1 MDKKRQMV
9 FNLNNFL
16 LAFSEVL
23 NSKKVAYIAL
33 NLGIKF
39 GFDNKKLADLCSCA
53 LIFCLEKNSLKEFD
67 LLDSS
72 HLEDKTFQEI
82 INFSTLICENFDF
95 SKNIINQKIDTL
107 DFVKN
112 NQENFSKELIENFFE
127 ISKNLTFWLDLENE
141 SEIVIF
147 IYSNLEDFTKALDF
161 EDIFK
166 MTKVFHKLQNPKSNI
181 LDSALKVTDFF
192 EFEHKDK
199 QIFLIAT
206 SLQNIGKLYIS
217 KDILDKKEPLTF
229 EEKEIIKSYPYYTK
243 KTINSIMG
251 FSDICSLSFKAQ
263 ERLDGSGIFN
273 LSSKDLSF
281 KDRLIICLIIYSA
294 LIEEKAYREAFSH
307 QKAIEIMQDMANNK
321 KIDESIVD
329 IFDKI
334 LAWIFYKLLFTK
346 LNKTIF
352 YFFINL
358 VNKTPIGTI
367 LRPII
372 KARGIRILLLFNA
385 KNPKIKNP

>member
-67 LLDSS
+67 FLDSS

-95 SKNIINQKIDTL
+95 SKNSINQRVDAIE
-107 DFVKN
+107 FVKN
-112 NQENFSKELIENFFE
+112 NQKNFSKELIENFFE

-161 EDIFK
+161 EDILK

-217 KDILDKKEPLTF
+217 KDILEKKEPLNL

-243 KTINSIMG
+243 KVINSIMG
-251 FSDICSLSFKAQ
+251 FSDISSLSFKAQ

-294 LIEEKAYREAFSH
+294 LREQKAYREAFSH
-307 QKAIEIMQDMANNK
+307 QKTIEIMQDMANNK

-334 LAWIFYKLLFTK
+334 LA
-346 LNKTIF
+346 
-352 YFFINL
+352 
-358 VNKTPIGTI
+358 
-367 LRPII
+367 
-372 KARGIRILLLFNA
+372 
-385 KNPKIKNP
+385 

>member
-16 LAFSEVL
+16 LAFSEAL

-82 INFSTLICENFDF
+82 IKFSTLICKNFDF
-95 SKNIINQKIDTL
+95 SKNSINQRIDTL
-107 DFVKN
+107 DFLKN

-127 ISKNLTFWLDLENE
+127 ISKNITFWLDLENE

-166 MTKVFHKLQNPKSNI
+166 MTKVFHKLKSI
-181 LDSALKVTDFF
+181 DS
-192 EFEHKDK
+192 
-199 QIFLIAT
+199 LI
-206 SLQNIGKLYIS
+206 Y
-217 KDILDKKEPLTF
+217 
-229 EEKEIIKSYPYYTK
+229 
-243 KTINSIMG
+243 
-251 FSDICSLSFKAQ
+251 
-263 ERLDGSGIFN
+263 GIF
-273 LSSKDLSF
+273 
-281 KDRLIICLIIYSA
+281 
-294 LIEEKAYREAFSH
+294 
-307 QKAIEIMQDMANNK
+307 
-321 KIDESIVD
+321 
-329 IFDKI
+329 
-334 LAWIFYKLLFTK
+334 
-346 LNKTIF
+346 
-352 YFFINL
+352 
-358 VNKTPIGTI
+358 
-367 LRPII
+367 
-372 KARGIRILLLFNA
+372 
-385 KNPKIKNP
+385 

>member
-67 LLDSS
+67 FLDSS

-82 INFSTLICENFDF
+82 INFSTLICENFNF
-95 SKNIINQKIDTL
+95 SKNSINQRVDTL
-107 DFVKN
+107 EFVKN
-112 NQENFSKELIENFFE
+112 NQENFSKKLIENFFE

-161 EDIFK
+161 EDILK

-192 EFEHKDK
+192 EFEYKDK

-217 KDILDKKEPLTF
+217 KDILEKKEPLTL

-243 KTINSIMG
+243 KVINSIMG
-251 FSDICSLSFKAQ
+251 FSDISSLSFKVQ

-294 LIEEKAYREAFSH
+294 LREQKAYREAFSH
-307 QKAIEIMQDMANNK
+307 KKAIEIMQDMANNK

-334 LAWIFYKLLFTK
+334 LA
-346 LNKTIF
+346 
-352 YFFINL
+352 
-358 VNKTPIGTI
+358 
-367 LRPII
+367 
-372 KARGIRILLLFNA
+372 
-385 KNPKIKNP
+385 

>member
-39 GFDNKKLADLCSCA
+39 GFNNKKLADLCSCA

-67 LLDSS
+67 FLDSS

-82 INFSTLICENFDF
+82 IKFSTLICENFDF
-95 SKNIINQKIDTL
+95 SKNSINQRVDAIDFT
-107 DFVKN
+107 KN
-112 NQENFSKELIENFFE
+112 NQKKFSKELIENFFE

-161 EDIFK
+161 EDILK
-166 MTKVFHKLQNPKSNI
+166 MTKVFHKLENPKSNI
-181 LDSALKVTDFF
+181 LDSALKVSDFF

-217 KDILDKKEPLTF
+217 KDILEKKEPLNL

-243 KTINSIMG
+243 KLINSIMG

-294 LIEEKAYREAFSH
+294 LIEKKAYREAFSH
-307 QKAIEIMQDMANNK
+307 QKAIEIMQEMAKNK

-334 LAWIFYKLLFTK
+334 LAWIFYK
-346 LNKTIF
+346 TIY
-352 YFFINL
+352 YFFINF

-372 KARGIRILLLFNA
+372 KARGTRILLLFNA

>member
-67 LLDSS
+67 FLDSS
-72 HLEDKTFQEI
+72 HLEDNTFQEI

-95 SKNIINQKIDTL
+95 SKNSINQRVDAL
-107 DFVKN
+107 EFVKN
-112 NQENFSKELIENFFE
+112 NQKNFSKELIENFFE

-161 EDIFK
+161 EDILK

-192 EFEHKDK
+192 EFEYKDK

-217 KDILDKKEPLTF
+217 KDILEKKEPLTL

-243 KTINSIMG
+243 KVINSIMG
-251 FSDICSLSFKAQ
+251 FSDISSLSFKAQ
-263 ERLDGSGIFN
+263 ERLDRSGIFN

-294 LIEEKAYREAFSH
+294 LREQKAYREAFSH

-334 LAWIFYKLLFTK
+334 LT
-346 LNKTIF
+346 
-352 YFFINL
+352 
-358 VNKTPIGTI
+358 
-367 LRPII
+367 
-372 KARGIRILLLFNA
+372 
-385 KNPKIKNP
+385 

>member
-16 LAFSEVL
+16 LAFSEAL

-39 GFDNKKLADLCSCA
+39 GFDNKKLSDLCSCA

-67 LLDSS
+67 FLDSS

-82 INFSTLICENFDF
+82 INFSTLIYKNFDF
-95 SKNIINQKIDTL
+95 SKNSINQRVDTL

-112 NQENFSKELIENFFE
+112 NQKNFSKELIENFFE

-161 EDIFK
+161 EDILK
-166 MTKVFHKLQNPKSNI
+166 MTKVFHKLQNSKSNI
-181 LDSALKVTDFF
+181 LDNAFKITDFF

-217 KDILDKKEPLTF
+217 KDILEKKEPLTL
-229 EEKEIIKSYPYYTK
+229 EEKEITKSYPYYTK
-243 KTINSIMG
+243 KVINSIMG
-251 FSDICSLSFKAQ
+251 FSDICSLIFKAQ
-263 ERLDGSGIFN
+263 ERLDESGIFN

-294 LIEEKAYREAFSH
+294 LREQKAYREAFSH

-334 LAWIFYKLLFTK
+334 LA
-346 LNKTIF
+346 
-352 YFFINL
+352 
-358 VNKTPIGTI
+358 
-367 LRPII
+367 
-372 KARGIRILLLFNA
+372 
-385 KNPKIKNP
+385 

>member
-16 LAFSEVL
+16 LAFSEVF
-23 NSKKVAYIAL
+23 NSKKVAYISL

-53 LIFCLEKNSLKEFD
+53 LIFCLERNSLKEFD
-67 LLDSS
+67 FLDSS
-72 HLEDKTFQEI
+72 HLEDKTFKEI

-95 SKNIINQKIDTL
+95 SKNSINQRIDTL

-127 ISKNLTFWLDLENE
+127 ISKYLTFWLNLENE
-141 SEIVIF
+141 SEIIIF

-217 KDILDKKEPLTF
+217 KDILDKKEPLNL
-229 EEKEIIKSYPYYTK
+229 EEKEIIKQYPYYTK
-243 KTINSIMG
+243 KVINSIMG
-251 FSDICSLSFKAQ
+251 FSDISSLSFKAQ

-273 LSSKDLSF
+273 LFSKDLSF

-294 LIEEKAYREAFSH
+294 LREQKAYREAFSH
-307 QKAIEIMQDMANNK
+307 KKAIEIMKDMANNK

-334 LAWIFYKLLFTK
+334 LA
-346 LNKTIF
+346 
-352 YFFINL
+352 
-358 VNKTPIGTI
+358 
-367 LRPII
+367 
-372 KARGIRILLLFNA
+372 
-385 KNPKIKNP
+385 

>member
-1 MDKKRQMV
+1 MDKKRQIV

-39 GFDNKKLADLCSCA
+39 GFDNKKLADLCSSA

-67 LLDSS
+67 FLDSS

-95 SKNIINQKIDTL
+95 SKNSINQRVDTL
-107 DFVKN
+107 EFVKN
-112 NQENFSKELIENFFE
+112 NKENFSKELIENFFE

-161 EDIFK
+161 ENIFK

-217 KDILDKKEPLTF
+217 KDILEKKEPLNL

-243 KTINSIMG
+243 KVINSIMG
-251 FSDICSLSFKAQ
+251 FYDICSLSFKAQ

-334 LAWIFYKLLFTK
+334 LA
-346 LNKTIF
+346 
-352 YFFINL
+352 
-358 VNKTPIGTI
+358 
-367 LRPII
+367 
-372 KARGIRILLLFNA
+372 
-385 KNPKIKNP
+385 

>member
-53 LIFCLEKNSLKEFD
+53 LIFCLEKKSLKEFD

-95 SKNIINQKIDTL
+95 SKNSINQRVDAL
-107 DFVKN
+107 EFVKN
-112 NQENFSKELIENFFE
+112 NQKNFSKELIENFFE

-161 EDIFK
+161 EDILK

-181 LDSALKVTDFF
+181 LDSALKVTNFF

-206 SLQNIGKLYIS
+206 SLQNIGKLYIL
-217 KDILDKKEPLTF
+217 KDILDKKEPITL
-229 EEKEIIKSYPYYTK
+229 E
-243 KTINSIMG
+243 
-251 FSDICSLSFKAQ
+251 
-263 ERLDGSGIFN
+263 
-273 LSSKDLSF
+273 
-281 KDRLIICLIIYSA
+281 
-294 LIEEKAYREAFSH
+294 
-307 QKAIEIMQDMANNK
+307 
-321 KIDESIVD
+321 
-329 IFDKI
+329 
-334 LAWIFYKLLFTK
+334 
-346 LNKTIF
+346 
-352 YFFINL
+352 
-358 VNKTPIGTI
+358 
-367 LRPII
+367 
-372 KARGIRILLLFNA
+372 
-385 KNPKIKNP
+385 

>member
-82 INFSTLICENFDF
+82 IKFSTLICENFDF
-95 SKNIINQKIDTL
+95 SKNSINQRIDTL

-243 KTINSIMG
+243 KVINSIMG
-251 FSDICSLSFKAQ
+251 FSDISSLSFKAQ

-281 KDRLIICLIIYSA
+281 KDRLIICLNIYSA
-294 LIEEKAYREAFSH
+294 LREEKAYREAFSH

-352 YFFINL
+352 YFFINF

>member
-67 LLDSS
+67 FLDSS

-82 INFSTLICENFDF
+82 IKFSTLICENFDF
-95 SKNIINQKIDTL
+95 SKNSINQRVDAIDFT
-107 DFVKN
+107 KN
-112 NQENFSKELIENFFE
+112 NQKKFSKELIENFFE

-161 EDIFK
+161 EDILK
-166 MTKVFHKLQNPKSNI
+166 MTKVFHKLENPKSNI
-181 LDSALKVTDFF
+181 LDSALKVSDFF

-217 KDILDKKEPLTF
+217 KDILEKKEPLNL

-243 KTINSIMG
+243 KLINSIMG

-294 LIEEKAYREAFSH
+294 LIEKKVYREAFSH
-307 QKAIEIMQDMANNK
+307 QKAIEIMQEMAKNK

-334 LAWIFYKLLFTK
+334 LAWIFYK
-346 LNKTIF
+346 TIY
-352 YFFINL
+352 YFFINF

-372 KARGIRILLLFNA
+372 KARGTRILLLFNA

>member
-67 LLDSS
+67 FLDSS

-82 INFSTLICENFDF
+82 INFSTLISENFNF
-95 SKNIINQKIDTL
+95 SKNSINQRVDTL
-107 DFVKN
+107 EFIKN
-112 NQENFSKELIENFFE
+112 NQKNFSKELIENFFE

-161 EDIFK
+161 EDILK

-217 KDILDKKEPLTF
+217 KDILEKKEPLNL

-243 KTINSIMG
+243 KVINSIMG
-251 FSDICSLSFKAQ
+251 FSDISSLSFKAQ
-263 ERLDGSGIFN
+263 ERLDGSEIFN

-281 KDRLIICLIIYSA
+281 KDRLIICLIIYNA
-294 LIEEKAYREAFSH
+294 LREKKAYREAFSH

-334 LAWIFYKLLFTK
+334 LA
-346 LNKTIF
+346 
-352 YFFINL
+352 
-358 VNKTPIGTI
+358 
-367 LRPII
+367 
-372 KARGIRILLLFNA
+372 
-385 KNPKIKNP
+385 

>member
-53 LIFCLEKNSLKEFD
+53 LIFCLDKNSLKEFD
-67 LLDSS
+67 FLDSS

-82 INFSTLICENFDF
+82 IKFSTLICENFDF
-95 SKNIINQKIDTL
+95 SKNSINQRVDAIDFT
-107 DFVKN
+107 KN
-112 NQENFSKELIENFFE
+112 NQKKFSKELIENFFE

-161 EDIFK
+161 EDILK
-166 MTKVFHKLQNPKSNI
+166 MTKVFHKLENPKSNI
-181 LDSALKVTDFF
+181 LDSALKVSDFF

-217 KDILDKKEPLTF
+217 KDILEKKEPLNLK
-229 EEKEIIKSYPYYTK
+229 EKEIIKSYPYYTK
-243 KTINSIMG
+243 KLINSIMG

-294 LIEEKAYREAFSH
+294 LIEKKVYREAFSH
-307 QKAIEIMQDMANNK
+307 QKAIEIMQDMAKNK

-334 LAWIFYKLLFTK
+334 LAWIFYK
-346 LNKTIF
+346 TIY

-372 KARGIRILLLFNA
+372 KARGTRILLLFNA